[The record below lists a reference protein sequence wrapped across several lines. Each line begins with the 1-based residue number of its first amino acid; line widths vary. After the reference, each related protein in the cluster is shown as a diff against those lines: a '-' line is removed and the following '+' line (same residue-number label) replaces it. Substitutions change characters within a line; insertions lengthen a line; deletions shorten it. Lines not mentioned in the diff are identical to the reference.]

1 MNIMKKSLI
10 PTTAAMLAA
19 SLHLTA
25 FAVDDYTLHEW
36 GTFTTVIGSDGTH
49 LDGVYREDAP
59 LPRFVYQLDAPPQI
73 APEVARRTKGLN
85 YSRTFAH
92 VNVRLETPVIYFY
105 TDKAFDAQVDVG
117 FKNGTIGQWYPDRS
131 AGEQRQRHPL
141 LDFAKPREGSIRWNV
156 HVEPAGEDQSA
167 RVFRSGELPCWLYPR
182 YPDSALVTN
191 AKKET
196 EKYLFY
202 RGLGRMELPVVFT
215 ASDRELHATNRGEN
229 EIARWLV
236 FDLNEKGHARW
247 WSPDSIAA
255 ETGSVTVPMDNQ
267 PYREDWKKALYADG
281 QKMLMD
287 AGLYRKEADAM
298 LQTWW
303 ASYFETPG
311 LRVFWIVPR
320 ATVDEIL
327 PLKVSPTPK
336 DTVRVIVGRSEIL
349 RPSFEKRLVSDFAA
363 VNGREKGNRWA
374 SARFFPAYS
383 ARVKQLKAPVVGGI
397 AGGSANN

>member
-59 LPRFVYQLDAPPQI
+59 LPRFVYQLDAPPRI

-215 ASDRELHATNRGEN
+215 SSDRELHATNRGEN

-236 FDLNEKGHARW
+236 FDLDEKGAARW

-255 ETGSVTVPMDNQ
+255 ETGSVRVPMDNQ
-267 PYREDWKKALYADG
+267 PYRADWKKALYADG

-298 LQTWW
+298 MQTWW

-363 VNGREKGNRWA
+363 VNGRDKGNRWE
-374 SARFFPAYS
+374 SDRFFPAYS
-383 ARVKQLKAPVVGGI
+383 ARVKQLNAPVVGGI

>member
-1 MNIMKKSLI
+1 M
-10 PTTAAMLAA
+10 AAVLTA
-19 SLHLTA
+19 SLHLPA
-25 FAVDDYTLHEW
+25 YAAEDYTLHEW

-59 LPRFVYQLDAPPQI
+59 LPKFVYQLDAPPRI
-73 APEVARRTKGLN
+73 ARGVARRTKGLN

-141 LDFAKPREGSIRWNV
+141 LDFAKPRKGSIRWNV

-191 AKKET
+191 ANKET

-215 ASDRELHATNRGEN
+215 STDQDLHVTNRGKN
-229 EIARWLV
+229 KIAQWLV
-236 FDLNEKGHARW
+236 FELSEKGEARW
-247 WSPDSIAA
+247 WLPDPIAG
-255 ETGSVTVPMDNQ
+255 ETGSATVQLNSQ
-267 PYREDWKKALYADG
+267 HHRAEWKTALYADG
-281 QKMLMD
+281 HKMLMD

-311 LRVFWIVPR
+311 RRVFWIVPR
-320 ATVDEIL
+320 AKVDEIL

-349 RPSFEKRLVSDFAA
+349 TPSFEKRLVSDFAA

-374 SARFFPAYS
+374 SDRFFPAYS
-383 ARVKQLKAPVVGGI
+383 ARVKQLNASVVGAVVGD
-397 AGGSANN
+397 SPDS